1 MIINARF
8 ATIDDFDWCAELD
21 NHIPNETIL
30 RRKIA
35 AEEILL
41 AEANGQRVGYL
52 RLEYLWSMVPYIALI
67 RVRDDHRKRGIG
79 RAMLAYLEAYLRER
93 GYNVLMSSS
102 QLDEPEPQ
110 AWHRRVGFEECG
122 IINGLNEGGIGEVFF
137 RKKL

>member
-41 AEANGQRVGYL
+41 AEANGQRVGYCGWNICG
-52 RLEYLWSMVPYIALI
+52 RWSRILPSSASGMIIASGASGGRCWPI
-67 RVRDDHRKRGIG
+67 WKRTC
-79 RAMLAYLEAYLRER
+79 A
-93 GYNVLMSSS
+93 
-102 QLDEPEPQ
+102 
-110 AWHRRVGFEECG
+110 
-122 IINGLNEGGIGEVFF
+122 NGAITS
-137 RKKL
+137 